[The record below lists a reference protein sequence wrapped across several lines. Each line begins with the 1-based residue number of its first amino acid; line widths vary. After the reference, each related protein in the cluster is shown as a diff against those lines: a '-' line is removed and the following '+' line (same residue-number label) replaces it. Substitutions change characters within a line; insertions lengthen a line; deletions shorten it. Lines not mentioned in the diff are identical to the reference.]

1 MLIAPVLH
9 GDVYMLARRTTGI
22 LWEMMAVY
30 QILGFLANPGIRET
44 MAWWYAISCR
54 QIDFV
59 SDFFYAEELQLLN
72 AEPWNWQQQIAQRDE
87 MVSIGHFAFLYVM
100 GRGGREFDGSNWL
113 PTTKHGLKLQA
124 EPNIPSH
131 SLHSSK
137 TLTKHELMWTLSLTL
152 IHDRLGVVADTV
164 D

>member
-100 GRGGREFDGSNWL
+100 GEEGGSLMVQIDC
-113 PTTKHGLKLQA
+113 PQ
-124 EPNIPSH
+124 PNMGWNCKQNQTFPAILCIPPRH
-131 SLHSSK
+131 
-137 TLTKHELMWTLSLTL
+137 
-152 IHDRLGVVADTV
+152 
-164 D
+164 